1 MPQGSGRTLCGDRA
15 RCGVEMNRDTHIR
28 SETREIDER
37 SGSGATPR
45 VDRWRSVPCAVYVSA
60 HYGSARARVVKQS
73 TCAVP
78 VYTIWRS
85 TVSTISDSWVSGAI
99 LLFRDSKRTRVRLRA
114 VSKPPHHGDCVKTT
128 PRTGCTPR
136 PPRLW
141 ACS

>member
-45 VDRWRSVPCAVYVSA
+45 VDRRYRVPCTCPRTTV
-60 HYGSARARVVKQS
+60 ARARVVKQS

-78 VYTIWRS
+78 VYTM
-85 TVSTISDSWVSGAI
+85 A
-99 LLFRDSKRTRVRLRA
+99 
-114 VSKPPHHGDCVKTT
+114 
-128 PRTGCTPR
+128 
-136 PPRLW
+136 
-141 ACS
+141 